1 VKYVVLI
8 YNNPAFAQ
16 AWGEFSHEQLMEA
29 TRGYRELN
37 EMLAKTGEK
46 VHSEALAAP
55 GEGRRVTAT
64 DGVAVPSDGPY
75 AETKEMLAG
84 FYVLDCASMER
95 ALELAAMIPGAAHG
109 LVEVRPTVDLSFLG
123 L

>member
-1 VKYVVLI
+1 MKYVALI

-16 AWGEFSHEQLMEA
+16 AWGQFSHEQMMEA

-37 EMLAKTGEK
+37 EVLAATGEK

-55 GEGRRVTAT
+55 AEGRRVT
-64 DGVAVPSDGPY
+64 VPSDGPY

-84 FYVLDCASMER
+84 FYVFECASMER
-95 ALELAAMIPGAAHG
+95 ALELAALIPGAAHG

>member
-1 VKYVVLI
+1 MKYVALI

-16 AWGEFSHEQLMEA
+16 AWDKFSPEQLMEA

-37 EMLAKTGEK
+37 EVLAKTGEK

-55 GEGRRVTAT
+55 GEGRRVT
-64 DGVAVPSDGPY
+64 VPSDGPY

-84 FYVLDCASMER
+84 FYVFDCPSMDR
-95 ALELAAMIPGAAHG
+95 AVELAAMIPGATHG

>member
-1 VKYVVLI
+1 MKYVVLI

-16 AWGEFSHEQLMEA
+16 AWDEFSHEQLMEA

-37 EMLAKTGEK
+37 EVLAKSGEK
-46 VHSEALAAP
+46 VYSQALARPA
-55 GEGRRVTAT
+55 EGKRVAVV
-64 DGVAVPSDGPY
+64 DGTAVPSDGPY
-75 AETKEMLAG
+75 AEAKEMLAG

-95 ALELAAMIPGAAHG
+95 AVELAAMIPGAEYG
-109 LVEVRPTVDLSFLG
+109 LVEVRPTLDLSFLG